1 MLILLITLIM
11 FHAIDGHVCWI
22 NPVAITMVRG
32 AGQVGYPDG
41 TIINTGAG
49 TCIVKEDV
57 NQVVRALRSEELP
70 R

>member
-11 FHAIDGHVCWI
+11 FHAIDGHACWI

-32 AGQVGYPDG
+32 AGQLGYPNG
-41 TIINTGAG
+41 TIINTGAV

-57 NQVVRALRSEELP
+57 NDVVRTLRAAP
-70 R
+70 

>member
-1 MLILLITLIM
+1 MFVPLITLIM
-11 FHAIDGHVCWI
+11 FHAIDGHACWI

-32 AGQVGYPDG
+32 AGQLGYPTG

-57 NQVVRALRSEELP
+57 NDVVRALRAAP
-70 R
+70 PT